1 MAFPDVV
8 FVPLAQQESL
18 QASIVLGWNREGQSS
33 PVVSHFID
41 IAKEIRK

>member
-1 MAFPDVV
+1 
-8 FVPLAQQESL
+8 L